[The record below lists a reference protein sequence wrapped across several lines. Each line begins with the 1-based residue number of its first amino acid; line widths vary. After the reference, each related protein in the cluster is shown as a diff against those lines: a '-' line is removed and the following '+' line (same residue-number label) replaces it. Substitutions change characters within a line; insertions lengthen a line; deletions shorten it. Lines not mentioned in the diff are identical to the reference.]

1 MISLDPDFNKC
12 VHKLVIENIEGSSLN
27 KDQQMVAREIAKTCI
42 LDNFPGALLPQVSE
56 NGSTTIVVAF
66 EEFSDWYKLSP
77 IIRSFCGPS
86 FSDFEFKYERD
97 NAANFLPSE
106 LVDRNPNLHVTKFQL
121 STETR
126 NNLSL
131 IGLHSLR
138 RAINNVGATPN
149 LYSEVPVPT
158 SFLLRNYEDAL
169 LAKDRDRSW
178 SILNTLRGELR
189 LDSMNLKFLEVQLH
203 ATFSEWNS
211 ILNMASFR
219 ELCRARKSPLI
230 LNFLLRALNEVYLDK
245 NLSLTEQVGVYV
257 SEIRQFTKDIFTKA
271 NIENLN
277 ERNVALLVLEALAAP
292 KDFRYYQ
299 ELLALIDQK
308 DPLYRYISEEYAKEV
323 KPSKEEIH
331 QTINV
336 LVKKL
341 RNYKEIDSLSL
352 FNSIRDCFDSLSKE
366 EFDALSSHHALQSG
380 LAQENQKSS
389 FSANNWLDWFARL
402 NDASYDNF
410 LDQARMGANE
420 WEIPSAAERGRY
432 AELMYSTINDAL
444 SETLTAHRLTDSMPY
459 LVKWLSEDPEYPS
472 FHFKEIYA
480 GLIAVL
486 TLSEEIRT
494 KQTYGSV
501 QILTVAMLSFNL
513 NTSSYEYLLQDL
525 NDLIGDGIGLNQV
538 YWVLD
543 LIEELYTHPA
553 PSNDARTN
561 FLHSVGSK
569 IQAVYP
575 RLNRAQLLSVNLL
588 FSELQLHIPKVLD
601 VSEKLDEGHWSK
613 LNDKKIAIY
622 TLTTSAGRR
631 ATQLIKNLSPSAQV
645 VVNSQ
650 QGGSDQLKA
659 LAENSDYFIISWLSA
674 KHAATDFIRDHR
686 PAEKI
691 VYAQGKGASSIIRSL
706 ESVLTV

>member
-1 MISLDPDFNKC
+1 MISLDPDFNESVYKFA
-12 VHKLVIENIEGSSLN
+12 IQNIEGSSLN
-27 KDQQMVAREIAKTCI
+27 KDQKLVAREIAKTCV
-42 LDNFPGALLPQVSE
+42 LDNFPGSLIPNVSE
-56 NGSTTIVVAF
+56 NGSTTVFVAF
-66 EEFSDWYKLSP
+66 EKFVDWYRLSP
-77 IIRSFCGPS
+77 IIRSFCGLS
-86 FSDFEFKYERD
+86 FSDFDLKYD
-97 NAANFLPSE
+97 KDDIANLLPSE
-106 LVDRNPNLHVTKFQL
+106 LVDINPNLHVTKFQL

-126 NNLSL
+126 NNLFL
-131 IGLHSLR
+131 KALHSLR
-138 RAINNVGATPN
+138 RAINNVCATPD
-149 LYSEVPVPT
+149 LYSEVPLPT
-158 SFLLRNYEDAL
+158 SFLLRSYEDAL
-169 LAKDRDRSW
+169 LAKDRERSW
-178 SILNTLRGELR
+178 SILNTLRVELR
-189 LDSMNLKFLEVQLH
+189 LDSMNLNFLEVQLH
-203 ATFSEWNS
+203 ATFLEWGS
-211 ILNMASFR
+211 ILKMASFR

-230 LNFLLRALNEVYLDK
+230 LNFLLRALREIYLDK
-245 NLSLTEQVGVYV
+245 NSILTEQVGVYV
-257 SEIRQFTKDIFTKA
+257 SEIRQFTKEIFTKA

-277 ERNVALLVLEALAAP
+277 DENVELLVLEALAVP
-292 KDFRYYQ
+292 EDFQYYQ
-299 ELLALIDQK
+299 ELLALIDPE
-308 DPLYRYISEEYAKEV
+308 DPLYRYFSEEFANKEM
-323 KPSKEEIH
+323 PSEDEIH

-336 LVKKL
+336 LVQKL

-352 FNSIRDCFDSLSKE
+352 FNSIRDSFDSLSQE
-366 EFDALSSHHALQSG
+366 EMNTLSLHHGLQNEVVP
-380 LAQENQKSS
+380 ENQKSS

-402 NDASYDNF
+402 NEPSYDNF
-410 LDQARMGANE
+410 LEQARKGADE
-420 WEIPSAAERGRY
+420 WEIPSAAERGKY
-432 AELMYSTINDAL
+432 AELMYSTINSAL
-444 SETLTAHRLTDSMPY
+444 SETLTAYRLTDSMPY
-459 LVKWLSEDPEYPS
+459 LVKWLSEDPEFPN
-472 FHFKEIYA
+472 FQFKEIYA

-553 PSNDARTN
+553 PSNDARSN
-561 FLHSVGSK
+561 FLHNVGAK
-569 IQAVYP
+569 VQGIYP

-601 VSEKLDEGHWSK
+601 AVEKPDADHWSK
-613 LNDKKIAIY
+613 LNNKKIGIY

-631 ATQLIKNLSPSAQV
+631 ATELIKNLSPSAEV

-659 LAENSDYFIISWLSA
+659 LAENSDYFVISWLSA
-674 KHAATDFIRDHR
+674 KHAATDFIRQHR

-706 ESVLTV
+706 ESVLAV